1 MEKGDPK
8 KLYSYENIEA
18 RVSYNPMHF
27 FEKKPKR
34 SYSIENL
41 DMSQL
46 DFPVNEMM
54 IITAQYKII
63 KKISNEDDFLHM
75 KIRFHAVVVKEPEEL
90 WSLVKIIRV
99 INISKDVMFE
109 NMIQNFRYHVVG
121 ANNQAC
127 DFLVANF
134 PLMNLN
140 DLIDVSLILKDM
152 DSSELQRTDKEVLRL
167 RLGHIKIFI
176 DNYFDCLALTDV
188 ELASA
193 LGKEVKV
200 EMEATKSQAEL
211 KKYSDGEI
219 CLKPFG
225 IVFLGKDKKG
235 KAKRNS
241 KMNRLDS
248 KKNYANFK
256 NHHDS
261 KINVDPHPPG
271 DGGGDNLPPLPAG
284 SEQPER
290 QPSHNGNKVYKS
302 GPLFLSSKG
311 IGWTSWKKR
320 WFILTET
327 SLVFFRSDP
336 NASPQKAGDSNLTL
350 GGIDLNSSGSVVV
363 KADKKL
369 LTVLF
374 PDGGD
379 GRAFTLKA
387 ETSEDLF
394 EWKDALE
401 AALSNAPS
409 AGIEQGQNGTPKNE
423 KGDTHDGSQE
433 QSKDEK
439 TKSIVLGR
447 PILLALEDID
457 GTPSFLEK
465 ALCYVEDFG
474 VNVEGILRQAADV
487 DDVEHRI
494 REYEQGKMEF
504 TADEDGH
511 VIGDCIKYV
520 LREMPSPP
528 VPASCCA
535 ALLEAYRT
543 DRATKVGAIRA
554 AICDTFP
561 EPNRRLL
568 QRILI
573 MMEAVA
579 ENKTV
584 NRMSVSAV
592 AACMSPLLLR
602 PLLAGEVDLGK
613 GPDMGGDG
621 SVQLLQA
628 AAAANH
634 AQAIVIILIEEY
646 DKIFGEE
653 DMLSDLYSDS
663 DEYGSESEEVSDEYY
678 EEDEDDEDVDVEN
691 RSERSCSYEDSESVS
706 YSESGDDDHSKG
718 SVSSN
723 SFIIKKPKRT
733 NVNVDKTKIKKG
745 SPLESIDLVTEQQ
758 AEILRLEAAKIKLKE
773 RIEAEAKRNT
783 VLKEDLVKK
792 KNSLEARRVSLA
804 EGVSRLEE
812 ELQKEKASQ
821 GAIQSSVDTNADPDD
836 THQVVADDS
845 GLQNQPREQSSGS
858 QPLSP
863 DLGKVKDKEK
873 DRLSKT
879 TSHRRKE
886 THSSK
891 EHVDKNPFHS
901 FSSKHP
907 ERSISKCTSSRRP
920 PSKAEA
926 ANTTSALS
934 KITNRLNFLKEKR
947 TQIADDLQNVDKDC
961 KTHKQQNR
969 GSKKWSESP
978 PIPDESHIQSSDKGK
993 ESSFQ
998 QKETSMDKGRSE
1010 DQSTHSR

>member
-1 MEKGDPK
+1 
-8 KLYSYENIEA
+8 
-18 RVSYNPMHF
+18 
-27 FEKKPKR
+27 
-34 SYSIENL
+34 
-41 DMSQL
+41 
-46 DFPVNEMM
+46 
-54 IITAQYKII
+54 
-63 KKISNEDDFLHM
+63 
-75 KIRFHAVVVKEPEEL
+75 
-90 WSLVKIIRV
+90 
-99 INISKDVMFE
+99 
-109 NMIQNFRYHVVG
+109 
-121 ANNQAC
+121 
-127 DFLVANF
+127 
-134 PLMNLN
+134 
-140 DLIDVSLILKDM
+140 
-152 DSSELQRTDKEVLRL
+152 
-167 RLGHIKIFI
+167 
-176 DNYFDCLALTDV
+176 
-188 ELASA
+188 
-193 LGKEVKV
+193 
-200 EMEATKSQAEL
+200 
-211 KKYSDGEI
+211 
-219 CLKPFG
+219 
-225 IVFLGKDKKG
+225 
-235 KAKRNS
+235 
-241 KMNRLDS
+241 MNRLDS
-248 KKNYANFK
+248 KKNHADLK
-256 NHHDS
+256 NHPDS
-261 KINVDPHPPG
+261 KINADPHPQG
-271 DGGGDNLPPLPAG
+271 DGGGDNLPPLPPSA
-284 SEQPER
+284 EQPER
-290 QPSHNGNKVYKS
+290 QQRSHNGNKACVLLVYKS

-336 NASPQKAGDSNLTL
+336 NVPPQKAGDSNLTL

-374 PDGGD
+374 PDGRD

-387 ETSEDLF
+387 ETCEDLN

-409 AGIEQGQNGTPKNE
+409 AGLEQGQNSVLPKNE
-423 KGDTHDGSQE
+423 KGETAED
-433 QSKDEK
+433 QSKDQTT

-447 PILLALEDID
+447 PILLALEDTD

-465 ALCYVEDFG
+465 ALCYVEDHG
-474 VNVEGILRQAADV
+474 INVEGILRQAADV
-487 DDVEHRI
+487 DDVERRI
-494 REYEQGKMEF
+494 REYEQGKREF

-511 VIGDCIKYV
+511 VIGDCIKKSDYIWFLTILFQYV

-543 DRATKVGAIRA
+543 DRGTRVGAIRA

-579 ENKTV
+579 ENKVV

-613 GPDMGGDG
+613 GPDVGGDG

-634 AQAIVIILIEEY
+634 AQAICITLIEEY

-678 EEDEDDEDVDVEN
+678 EEDDDVDVEN

-723 SFIIKKPKRT
+723 SVSIEASDDGEDEEFITRKHTRT
-733 NVNVDKTKIKKG
+733 TIKKG
-745 SPLESIDLVTEQQ
+745 SPLESIDLVIEQQ
-758 AEILRLEAAKIKLKE
+758 AEILRLEAMKIKLKE
-773 RIEAEAKRNT
+773 RIEAEANRNA
-783 VLKEDLVKK
+783 VLKEDLVRK
-792 KNSLEARRVSLA
+792 KNSLEARRIAFA
-804 EGVSRLEE
+804 EGVSKLEE
-812 ELQKEKASQ
+812 ELHKEKD
-821 GAIQSSVDTNADPDD
+821 IQSSVSTDTNADPD
-836 THQVVADDS
+836 VS
-845 GLQNQPREQSSGS
+845 GPKNQQPEQS
-858 QPLSP
+858 LSP
-863 DLGKVKDKEK
+863 NHGQEIDKDK
-873 DRLSKT
+873 DRETIT
-879 TSHRRKE
+879 TSHKNKE
-886 THSSK
+886 TRSSK

-920 PSKAEA
+920 PPKAEA

-947 TQIADDLQNVDKDC
+947 TQIADDLENVDKDS
-961 KTHKQQNR
+961 KTHKHHHR

-978 PIPDESHIQSSDKGK
+978 QISDESHTQSSDKGK
-993 ESSFQ
+993 ETSFQ
-998 QKETSMDKGRSE
+998 QKEASVDKGRSE
-1010 DQSTHSR
+1010 DQSTNSR

>member
-1 MEKGDPK
+1 
-8 KLYSYENIEA
+8 
-18 RVSYNPMHF
+18 
-27 FEKKPKR
+27 
-34 SYSIENL
+34 
-41 DMSQL
+41 
-46 DFPVNEMM
+46 
-54 IITAQYKII
+54 
-63 KKISNEDDFLHM
+63 M
-75 KIRFHAVVVKEPEEL
+75 K
-90 WSLVKIIRV
+90 
-99 INISKDVMFE
+99 
-109 NMIQNFRYHVVG
+109 
-121 ANNQAC
+121 
-127 DFLVANF
+127 
-134 PLMNLN
+134 
-140 DLIDVSLILKDM
+140 
-152 DSSELQRTDKEVLRL
+152 
-167 RLGHIKIFI
+167 
-176 DNYFDCLALTDV
+176 
-188 ELASA
+188 
-193 LGKEVKV
+193 
-200 EMEATKSQAEL
+200 
-211 KKYSDGEI
+211 
-219 CLKPFG
+219 
-225 IVFLGKDKKG
+225 
-235 KAKRNS
+235 
-241 KMNRLDS
+241 
-248 KKNYANFK
+248 
-256 NHHDS
+256 
-261 KINVDPHPPG
+261 G

-290 QPSHNGNKVYKS
+290 QPSHNGNKACILFVTYHHVYKS

-379 GRAFTLKA
+379 GRAVTLKA

-409 AGIEQGQNGTPKNE
+409 AGIEQGQTGTPKNE
-423 KGDTHDGSQE
+423 KGDTHDA
-433 QSKDEK
+433 KDEK

-691 RSERSCSYEDSESVS
+691 RSEHSCSYEDSESVS

-723 SFIIKKPKRT
+723 SVSNEATDDVEDSLLEDEEFIIKKPKRT
-733 NVNVDKTKIKKG
+733 NIKKG

-863 DLGKVKDKEK
+863 DVGKV
-873 DRLSKT
+873 
-879 TSHRRKE
+879 
-886 THSSK
+886 
-891 EHVDKNPFHS
+891 
-901 FSSKHP
+901 
-907 ERSISKCTSSRRP
+907 
-920 PSKAEA
+920 
-926 ANTTSALS
+926 
-934 KITNRLNFLKEKR
+934 
-947 TQIADDLQNVDKDC
+947 
-961 KTHKQQNR
+961 
-969 GSKKWSESP
+969 
-978 PIPDESHIQSSDKGK
+978 
-993 ESSFQ
+993 
-998 QKETSMDKGRSE
+998 
-1010 DQSTHSR
+1010 